1 MKTANGIP
9 VLGYGTY
16 PLTGAECRDGVAM
29 ALDLGIRHID
39 TAQLYDNEKDVGH
52 AIAKSGLKR
61 DEIFLVTKVARDNLG
76 RRHFMHS
83 VEESLDK
90 LGVGQVDLL
99 LIHWPPSEADFDQA
113 LDSLCAAQASG
124 LARGIGVSN
133 FTIALMRRAAKRAG
147 QKLINNQVEFH
158 PLLDQSQVRTEAEK
172 LGMILSA
179 YSPLGRGAVLKDPV
193 VVEVATRLK
202 RPPSEIALRWIIQ
215 QGVVA
220 VPMTTKRDN
229 ARSNLKVLDFEL
241 SPADMARLSEASR
254 QNRRLV
260 SPLGWAPKWD
270 A

>member
-1 MKTANGIP
+1 MQTANGIP

-39 TAQLYDNEKDVGH
+39 TAQLYDNEKDVGQ
-52 AIAKSGLKR
+52 AIAKSGLRR
-61 DEIFLVTKVARDNLG
+61 DEIYLVTKVARDNLG

-90 LGVGQVDLL
+90 LGVEQVDLL
-99 LIHWPPSEADFDQA
+99 LIHWPPAESDFEQA
-113 LDSLCAAQASG
+113 LDSLCAAEASG
-124 LARGIGVSN
+124 LARRIGVSN

-172 LGMILSA
+172 LGMVLSA

-229 ARSNLKVLDFEL
+229 AKSNLKVLEFEL
-241 SPADMARLSEASR
+241 SPADMAKLSQASR

>member
-52 AIAKSGLKR
+52 AIAKSGLRR
-61 DEIFLVTKVARDNLG
+61 DEIYLVTKVARDNLG

-90 LGVGQVDLL
+90 LGVEQVDLL
-99 LIHWPPSEADFDQA
+99 LIHWPPAEADFDQA
-113 LDSLCAAQASG
+113 LDSLCAAQGSG
-124 LARGIGVSN
+124 LAREIGVSN

-158 PLLDQSQVRTEAEK
+158 PLLDQSQVRAEAEK
-172 LGMILSA
+172 LGMVLSA

-270 A
+270 